1 MGRQI
6 SVGSAAQRERQRR
19 YRERLA
25 ADREPETDDVQ
36 RAIYLALMSLIAEAR
51 QGHIP
56 GRGGPRAV
64 SVVAD
69 FIKGLVTDA
78 LRRLDEAGYDP
89 ERSRRRMRLALT
101 PTQVPPS
108 ITG

>member
-1 MGRQI
+1 MVRQN
-6 SVGSAAQRERQRR
+6 STGAASQRERQRR

-25 ADREPETDDVQ
+25 AAREPETDDVQ
-36 RAIYLALMSLIAEAR
+36 RAIYQALIGSIAEAR
-51 QGHIP
+51 QGRIP
-56 GRGGPRAV
+56 GDGGPRAV
-64 SVVAD
+64 SVMSA

-89 ERSRRRMRLALT
+89 GRSRRRMRMALL
-101 PTQVPPS
+101 PTQAPPS